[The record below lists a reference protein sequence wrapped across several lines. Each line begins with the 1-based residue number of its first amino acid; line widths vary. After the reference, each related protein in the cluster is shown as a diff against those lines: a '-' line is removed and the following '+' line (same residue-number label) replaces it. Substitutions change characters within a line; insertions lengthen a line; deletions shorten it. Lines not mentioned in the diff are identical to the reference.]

1 MYTAPSLQMNI
12 VHGAS
17 ILCNLYK
24 HQTSLFHDR
33 LILFNAKFKRAQW
46 NALLK
51 WLLNVY
57 MERCKLSPEVDRSMY
72 FGIANIVRDWNIPKY
87 VIITL
92 TLDSMNI
99 TRFFNTI
106 VEH

>member
-1 MYTAPSLQMNI
+1 MERVIEMT
-12 VHGAS
+12 V
-17 ILCNLYK
+17 
-24 HQTSLFHDR
+24 
-33 LILFNAKFKRAQW
+33 
-46 NALLK
+46 
-51 WLLNVY
+51 NVY

-72 FGIANIVRDWNIPKY
+72 FGIANIVRDWNIPKS

>member
-1 MYTAPSLQMNI
+1 MERVIEMT
-12 VHGAS
+12 V
-17 ILCNLYK
+17 
-24 HQTSLFHDR
+24 
-33 LILFNAKFKRAQW
+33 
-46 NALLK
+46 
-51 WLLNVY
+51 NVY
-57 MERCKLSPEVDRSMY
+57 MERCKLSPEVDRPMY
-72 FGIANIVRDWNIPKY
+72 FGIAHIVRDWNIPKS